1 MVKNYLSAK
10 AARQVVETSEKMIS
24 IAFKRIKEEAEYGK
38 NETWIDIYT
47 LDSTVIERIKQTL
60 IGAGYSV
67 TEKTED
73 IEGVITLVAL
83 VVKW

>member
-24 IAFKRIKEEAEYGK
+24 IAFKCIKEEAEYGK
-38 NETWIDIYT
+38 NETWIDTYM
-47 LDSTVIERIKQTL
+47 LDSTVIERIRQTL
-60 IGAGYSV
+60 IGAGYAV
-67 TEKTED
+67 TDKTDEID
-73 IEGVITLVAL
+73 GKTVLVCL

>member
-24 IAFKRIKEEAEYGK
+24 IAFKCIKEEAEYGK
-38 NETWIDIYT
+38 NETWIDTYM
-47 LDSTVIERIKQTL
+47 LDSTVIERIRQTL
-60 IGAGYSV
+60 ADAGYSV
-67 TEKTED
+67 TDKTED
-73 IEGVITLVAL
+73 IEGVTTLVAL

>member
-24 IAFKRIKEEAEYGK
+24 IAFKFIKEAADYGK
-38 NETWIDIYT
+38 NETWIDTYM
-47 LDSTVIERIKQTL
+47 LDSTVIERIRQTL
-60 IGAGYSV
+60 IDAGYTV
-67 TEKTED
+67 TDKTDD
-73 IEGVITLVAL
+73 IDGVTTLVCL

>member
-24 IAFKRIKEEAEYGK
+24 IAFKCIKEEAEYGK
-38 NETWIDIYT
+38 NETWIDTYM

-60 IGAGYSV
+60 IDAGYSV

-73 IEGVITLVAL
+73 IEGVTTLVAL

>member
-24 IAFKRIKEEAEYGK
+24 IAFKCIKEEAEYGK
-38 NETWIDIYT
+38 NETWIDTYM

-67 TEKTED
+67 SDKTDEID
-73 IEGVITLVAL
+73 GKTTLVCL